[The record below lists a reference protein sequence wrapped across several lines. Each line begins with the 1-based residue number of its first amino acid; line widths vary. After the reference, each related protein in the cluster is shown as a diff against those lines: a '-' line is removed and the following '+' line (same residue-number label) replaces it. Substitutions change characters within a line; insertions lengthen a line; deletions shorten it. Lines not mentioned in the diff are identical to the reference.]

1 MVSAAMIV
9 PRAAREPPATGPRE
23 PGVGQ
28 RLVVGRSELGATY
41 PDCMA
46 RWQPGDQFLL
56 REVHRGSV
64 WAARP
69 AVVVEDTAEL
79 TALYLPPGMRWKRPV
94 ASHSLAPLRMPAQ
107 QWRLDDATLAG
118 ARTLYLTQPGVAN
131 AVHLWWVAP
140 DWRFDSWY
148 VNLQEEVRRTPL
160 GFDYLDQM
168 LDIVVAPDLSSW
180 ALKDEDELVAACE
193 QGLLTAEAAS
203 AILRR
208 TVSSTGSRLVSRRSA
223 IRGRTGGR
231 TPVGSSRGYRMS
243 GIRWGSREPQD

>member
-1 MVSAAMIV
+1 
-9 PRAAREPPATGPRE
+9 
-23 PGVGQ
+23 
-28 RLVVGRSELGATY
+28 
-41 PDCMA
+41 MA
-46 RWQPGDQFLL
+46 RWQPGDEFLL
-56 REVHRGSV
+56 REVHHGRV

-69 AVVVEDTAEL
+69 ATVVEDTAEL

-118 ARTLYLTQPGVAN
+118 ARTLYLIQPGVAN

-203 AILRR
+203 AI
-208 TVSSTGSRLVSRRSA
+208 RSEA
-223 IRGRTGGR
+223 DRVIHR
-231 TPVGSSRGYRMS
+231 
-243 GIRWGSREPQD
+243 IEAREPPFSDPWPDWRPDPGWLVPRLPDGWDSVGLP